1 MTTMNRTFAS
11 KFIKQGVVFELI
23 LLTIMIVV
31 AYANT
36 SFAIYELWT
45 TSETYSHGILII
57 PMSIYLIW
65 QRCKYLQ
72 LPATKPNLI
81 GLVAILFFGFMWLCG
96 NLVKINLI
104 SHFSIVALVPSYVLF
119 RFGFTIL
126 NQFKGPLLF
135 LFFAVPFG
143 DFLIPHLQQITAVIS
158 VWLVNLIGIPVYNDG
173 LYISIPNA
181 NFLVAEACSGIRFLI
196 SSFTLGIFFAL
207 LAITDVKKR
216 WFFILLSFIFPIL
229 ANGMRVFI
237 IVVIGYYVSVEAAT
251 GFDHLVYGWI
261 FFSFVLLSLFYI
273 GSRLQDKSSEQPSE
287 KEDALNYVPPTPL
300 LATAIALSLLVFPVM
315 LHVIEPDQ
323 QESVTVNNKTDSQQL
338 DIAKVQKSIPWAP
351 VFDSP
356 DLYDYKPVQVGV
368 NPAHYFVI
376 SYFDELGEKE
386 LITFNNRIF
395 SDEIFSQ
402 KYVKTAEIEVNNSTL
417 QVKHIHIVSLSGL
430 KINILVTYQVG
441 ENFETNVG
449 KVKLLQLIAKIK
461 NTDHGGT
468 AHIISAEESIVS
480 VEQLKTLFSVQ
491 LNQLNRS

>member
-1 MTTMNRTFAS
+1 MTNLNRTFTTR
-11 KFIKQGVVFELI
+11 FIQQGVVFEL
-23 LLTIMIVV
+23 LLLAIMIII
-31 AYANT
+31 AYSST

-72 LPATKPNLI
+72 LPATKPNII
-81 GLVAILFFGFMWLCG
+81 GLLAILFFGFMWLCG

-207 LAITDVKKR
+207 LAITDAKKR

-273 GSRLQDKSSEQPSE
+273 GSKLQDKEAEQPSD
-287 KEDALNYVPPTPL
+287 KPDSLNYTPPSLL
-300 LATAIALSLLVFPVM
+300 LACAIVISILAFPVA
-315 LHVIEPDQ
+315 LHIIEPDQ
-323 QESVTVNNKTDSQQL
+323 ADSIALDSQNDSKL
-338 DIAKVQKSIPWAP
+338 IETKRLQKSIPWAP

-356 DLYDYKPVQVGV
+356 DLYEYKPLHVGLQ
-368 NPAHYFVI
+368 PAHYFTI
-376 SYFDELGEKE
+376 AYFDELGEKE
-386 LITFNNRIF
+386 LITFNNRTF

-402 KYVKTAEIEVNNSTL
+402 KYAKTASIKVNDEML

-441 ENFETNVG
+441 DDFETNVG
-449 KVKLLQLIAKIK
+449 KVKLLQLISKIK
-461 NTDHGGT
+461 NTDHGGA
-468 AHIISAEESIVS
+468 AHIISAEESAVS